1 MLTVVTERLF
11 EGHRQSVT
19 SAKQRRYLEDG
30 TTQCDCVVRRAV
42 VAETGSSHWHV
53 AVYTSHFG

>member
-1 MLTVVTERLF
+1 MMLTVVTERLF

-42 VAETGSSHWHV
+42 VAETGSSH
-53 AVYTSHFG
+53 